1 MQKLH
6 LIGFTTDLD
15 GLIFSARRG
24 TKSGGFTVAVDDDLI
39 RTVEEVMRLRSSDE
53 AEEWEEGEEEQPT
66 SAWRVTVPQPESVLT
81 PREIQARLRTGA
93 SLAEVA
99 EEAGVDE
106 EWVARFAPPVWAEQ
120 SRIIATAQRLTLEKP
135 RVGLS
140 AETLGASVRVN
151 LNDRGSFIDDE
162 AFDAAWGAYHVSG
175 TTWVITFDPPG
186 RTRRQVAMWQLDTA
200 AETVAA
206 ANRSAADLGY
216 ATAKAR
222 QRRRQHDGA
231 NEAALARVAR
241 TATKKSAARQ
251 QEAKSASE
259 SKARKKKAA
268 ARIAKRPVAVRVPAR
283 KAAPKKAAPKKAAPK
298 KAARPVAA
306 SRKAAAKK
314 IVARKSAAKKSAAKK
329 SVAKKATSKRVPA
342 KRPAPKKTPAPRKP
356 EPVAQARVPVMATTG
371 PASPPPQR
379 VWPEPARPVVTES
392 ERIETP
398 AMAAAR
404 EERRRAREA
413 RRAQAQSDATRE
425 REPAPPRLPPLL
437 PPPPAIEPAEQR
449 PEPPAEAYKPAPP
462 VIAAAVASD
471 EASGRV
477 VRIHANRAA
486 PVPVEAAAS
495 SRRARQAE
503 RRRRRMFRG
512 D

>member
-39 RTVEEVMRLRSSDE
+39 RTIEEVMRLRSSDE

-120 SRIIATAQRLTLEKP
+120 SRIIATAQRLTLDKP

-200 AETVAA
+200 AETVTA

-216 ATAKAR
+216 ATAKVR

-268 ARIAKRPVAVRVPAR
+268 ARVAKRPVAVRVPVR
-283 KAAPKKAAPKKAAPK
+283 KAAPK

-306 SRKAAAKK
+306 SKKAAAKK

-342 KRPAPKKTPAPRKP
+342 KRPAPKKTPAPSKP
-356 EPVAQARVPVMATTG
+356 KPVAQALVPVMATTG
-371 PASPPPQR
+371 PAVPPTQR
-379 VWPEPARPVVTES
+379 VWPEPARPMVTEPES
-392 ERIETP
+392 IETP

-425 REPAPPRLPPLL
+425 RESAPPRLPPLL
-437 PPPPAIEPAEQR
+437 PPAPAVEPAEERHQ
-449 PEPPAEAYKPAPP
+449 PPAEAYKPAPP
-462 VIAAAVASD
+462 AIAAAVASD

-495 SRRARQAE
+495 SRRARMAE